1 MSNLDSGW
9 LYKQNPSRYIPVW
22 KLRFF
27 CFRSNYLFYFKN
39 ENDSTSQGFV
49 DLRQVTSV
57 SNNTEVTPRHKKLCF
72 NLSTK
77 KRTYVLR
84 ATSEKLCKQWIHTIE
99 NRIKLL
105 IGDPE
110 KEPTTIE
117 GELFQLIKRGIKKKF
132 VKERCVLY
140 SQIPALVH
148 YQEGNTKKL
157 HKKPFVHLEKIVS
170 CTRVESKKSSRK
182 NIFQLEGYDRNYF
195 FKSTKKEIM
204 DKWLDSINSLLQ
216 TDKGNNQS
224 QNQILEPESESEK
237 EKEKEKEKEPESEN
251 EKEKEKEKESEKE
264 KEKEDNNEMNNKG
277 MGIKNKNQKLQPK
290 NQPIN
295 IKNRNNEKTKNSNKA
310 INGINSNYEGNGLL
324 SSSPRTGYKN
334 MKSLLNNNSNFIFSE
349 NEEGELIEIKISIPS
364 KNYESEKLI
373 FNRNL
378 TILENLKK
386 ISDQITVI
394 KDLSKLTAIIP
405 GDYENSIY
413 PVLLKN
419 EELLKKYH
427 IKNGEVIE
435 LLDKFY
441 LNQSGIEMP
450 LLTKILLH
458 PLNFVKGVNVTQ
470 DLTVLDLKNLLL
482 KKKLIANEQIN
493 SRSIYISPSYRFP
506 LGLKMDDSI
515 YVLSYRF
522 SKQDQLE
529 IKETIT
535 EMDEVSILKNI
546 INNCKIYGQLTLQ
559 VHTTTK
565 LFYSVISPPF
575 LELYLNENAS
585 DPYLTLYLYNL
596 EVIDLPQTSEDKK
609 SGRFAFDL
617 EYPIKTYHFTTD
629 SKKSKL
635 FWIEK
640 LKWSIKIAEFK
651 KAFVT
656 GEEEGET
663 LGFQINRLE
672 GNLMMIQLSSKP
684 YKFRKMYCQIIDS
697 KIFCYTSKQQ
707 LKKKNESSASL
718 EILLV
723 KILTVKPNA
732 ELSSK
737 VIKELGLTKN
747 EIESA
752 FKIIEK
758 NGEEYIFLADG
769 IEEKLKWTRG
779 IDILRYQLPE
789 NLLLDLTTNTTTTTT
804 ASSSTGNI
812 TDDEEE
818 DDDEDDD
825 DDENDEDNNSDED
838 DEIEILN
845 NDDNDKETKKTKKN
859 IKNQNNKK
867 KKKIKKKKKKKSQE
881 VKPHQIFKLIN
892 SNETIDQYGKDLPW
906 NVIKVG
912 DSTEKIETILH
923 MNDSMLGSLLQEE
936 IINVVINTSD
946 LLKNN
951 KKILIRITPLLDVE
965 RVAFIKESLRHDC
978 SFIALFNHVNN
989 LVFVQWNGNRTTRI
1003 QKAKAKSIV
1012 DQMAEN
1018 TSSQQQ
1024 QQQQQQQQDHF
1035 QNNQF
1040 FYNSNNNVNLNSK
1053 TLFKNRTNSLTKD
1066 NNNFLHKR
1074 NKSARFNIQEK
1085 KKLSPLSK
1093 KTMQKTINSEKDL
1106 INLKKQQNTLLNKN
1120 NKMSK
1125 DLENIQ
1131 DENQKIRSSPIKI
1144 KKKSLK
1150 NNKKSTKKKYP
1161 THLSGKLS
1169 VPNKKNKPILIRD
1182 QSLYDDLD
1190 FFISLSRGGKG
1201 PNDKNLSSSSTPSL
1215 TSTLRSSK
1223 MSSSNSFTFTRHY
1236 LNEPL
1241 HNRQDSNSKDDD
1253 LNLNNFNNNLDNY
1266 SKNHLIFW
1274 SQFGL
1279 TEPLTK
1285 LNEEDNV
1292 SKREKK
1298 IVKLYRI
1305 SRNKFRKIEC
1315 VKECKLNKLKY
1326 NSLESNFC
1334 YILDSNSEIFLW
1346 FGNFTTLAQRKLTT
1360 RLARAIKYQI
1370 KRKTP
1375 SFAFIVLD
1383 KREHVLFTEKFEDS
1397 KTIFGIKNDNCNLL
1411 NQNNSSDNK
1420 LLLNNN
1426 INSNSNSQLELY
1438 RSDEELILVNLF
1450 NKMVIQWVE
1459 NLIQSILTNMKINK
1473 QKNKFEKE
1481 IRFIKDLL
1489 IKLNKEKV
1497 ELYQITLNKI
1507 LKENNLNI
1515 DNLNNLDYI
1524 FQLLFKNIIED
1535 NEEEEEEEEE
1545 EENKDEAKKTLIN
1558 KDIEI
1563 WQYDTELEELIESDL
1578 DMMGHFFS
1586 HEIYVV
1592 IDKSIYSSV
1601 QSNVTFDETIVHY
1614 WKGRDT
1620 ENLENFNFDSF
1631 FNTELP
1637 KSAKNADIQFRVT
1650 QQRENSQFI
1659 NLFDNKLIIH
1669 KSKNKLG
1676 NPNNYLYQIRKHK
1689 LSGGFQAIEVDPISN
1704 WLNPWDCFLLH
1715 CDQAAYLWIGKFF
1728 PEQDLIQ
1735 AKILV
1740 NKLQGEEILFDN
1752 NVNIDF
1758 DKNGNQEHK
1767 KKKNDVTLEEI
1778 NQILMDSGVIEIKEG
1793 NEPKQFWDNLTH
1805 QQNYFKDSINPLNL
1819 NFPFS
1824 LFIISQNL
1832 ETLNNDDDDDD
1843 DRDDIKINNNQKEGK
1858 KKQENNNN
1866 NNNNNS
1872 SNENNNENNN
1882 NNNNTNS
1889 VSEFTIFHTNYFIQD
1904 DLGENETALLISD
1917 YDGIFIWI
1925 GRSSTTLHKKI
1936 SLKLAQ
1942 LFSKEL
1948 NLKIKGVINSFD
1960 EPLMFSRYFHGW
1972 STSKFPEE
1980 KKSPPSPSIQ
1990 ENLILNTQKYLDQIE
2005 TSSKNQILSYHSLL
2019 QIAHELLDK
2028 EKPNLDKLKNLGII
2042 NLNQINKNKLEEYL
2056 IDSDFME
2063 LFGISREEFN
2073 LFSEEQKKIIKKDL
2087 YLL

>member
-1 MSNLDSGW
+1 MTSLYSGW
-9 LYKQNPSRYIPVW
+9 LYKQNPRRYIPVW
-22 KLRFF
+22 KIRFF

-132 VKERCVLY
+132 VKEKCVLY

-148 YQEGNTKKL
+148 YQEGNTKKQ
-157 HKKPFVHLEKIVS
+157 HKKPFIHLERIVS

-204 DKWLDSINSLLQ
+204 DKWLDSINSLLLI
-216 TDKGNNQS
+216 DKDNNQS
-224 QNQILEPESESEK
+224 QGQILVPESESELEQEK
-237 EKEKEKEKEPESEN
+237 EKEKEKEK
-251 EKEKEKEKESEKE
+251 
-264 KEKEDNNEMNNKG
+264 DINNEMNSKG
-277 MGIKNKNQKLQPK
+277 MGINNKNQKLKPK

-295 IKNRNNEKTKNSNKA
+295 IKNNNNERTKNSNKT
-310 INGINSNYEGNGLL
+310 INGINSNYEGNVFL

-349 NEEGELIEIKISIPS
+349 NEEEGELIEIKISVPS

-419 EELLKKYH
+419 EELLKQYQ

-458 PLNFVKGVNVTQ
+458 PLNFVKGINVTQ
-470 DLTVLDLKNLLL
+470 DLTVLDFKRLLL
-482 KKKLIANEQIN
+482 KKKLITNEQI
-493 SRSIYISPSYRFP
+493 STHSIYISPSYRFP

-546 INNCKIYGQLTLQ
+546 INNCKIYGHLTLQ

-596 EVIDLPQTSEDKK
+596 EVIDLPQTYEDKQ
-609 SGRFAFDL
+609 SGKFAFDL
-617 EYPIKTYHFTTD
+617 EYPIKTYHFMTD

-697 KIFCYTSKQQ
+697 TFFCYSSKQQ
-707 LKKKNESSASL
+707 LKKKNETSASL

-732 ELSSK
+732 KLSSK

-769 IEEKLKWTRG
+769 IDEKLKWTRG

-789 NLLLDLTTNTTTTTT
+789 NLLLDLTTNTTTTTG
-804 ASSSTGNI
+804 SSTGNI
-812 TDDEEE
+812 TDNE
-818 DDDEDDD
+818 
-825 DDENDEDNNSDED
+825 DENDEDVEVGGVENEE
-838 DEIEILN
+838 DEIEIFN
-845 NDDNDKETKKTKKN
+845 NDNNGKETTKKEKKEQDKSN
-859 IKNQNNKK
+859 KKKRQIKKNKK
-867 KKKIKKKKKKKSQE
+867 KKKKESQE

-892 SNETIDQYGKDLPW
+892 NNETIDQYGKDLPW

-936 IINVVINTSD
+936 IINVVITTGD

-951 KKILIRITPLLDVE
+951 KKILIRITSLLDVE

-978 SFIALFNHVNN
+978 SFIALFKNLDD
-989 LVFVQWNGNRTTRI
+989 LVFVQWNGNHTTRI
-1003 QKAKAKSIV
+1003 QKAKAQSII
-1012 DQMAEN
+1012 DQMTEN

-1024 QQQQQQQQDHF
+1024 LQQDNF

-1053 TLFKNRTNSLTKD
+1053 MLFKNRTNSLTKND
-1066 NNNFLHKR
+1066 NNPLYKR
-1074 NKSARFNIQEK
+1074 NKSVRFDINEK

-1093 KTMQKTINSEKDL
+1093 KTMQKTINSGKDL
-1106 INLKKQQNTLLNKN
+1106 INLKNQQNTLVNKN
-1120 NKMSK
+1120 KYTSK
-1125 DLENIQ
+1125 SLENIK
-1131 DENQKIRSSPIKI
+1131 DKNKKIRSEPIKI
-1144 KKKSLK
+1144 ENQSLK

-1169 VPNKKNKPILIRD
+1169 VPNKKRKPLLIRD

-1190 FFISLSRGGKG
+1190 FFISLSRGIKG
-1201 PNDKNLSSSSTPSL
+1201 TNDKKLSTSSTPSL

-1223 MSSSNSFTFTRHY
+1223 MNSSNSFRFMRHY
-1236 LNEPL
+1236 FNEPL
-1241 HNRQDSNSKDDD
+1241 HDNQDTNRNDNSFKI
-1253 LNLNNFNNNLDNY
+1253 NNFNNNLDTYN
-1266 SKNHLIFW
+1266 KNHLIFW

-1279 TEPLTK
+1279 TEQLTE
-1285 LNEEDNV
+1285 LNEEDNTY
-1292 SKREKK
+1292 KGKKK

-1315 VKECKLNKLKY
+1315 IKECKLNKLKY

-1334 YILDSNSEIFLW
+1334 YILDANSEIFLW

-1397 KTIFGIKNDNCNLL
+1397 KAIFGIKNNNLL
-1411 NQNNSSDNK
+1411 NQNNSGDNK
-1420 LLLNNN
+1420 ILLKNNN
-1426 INSNSNSQLELY
+1426 NNSQSEFF

-1459 NLIQSILTNMKINK
+1459 NLIQNILTNLKINK
-1473 QKNKFEKE
+1473 KKNKFEKE
-1481 IRFIKDLL
+1481 IIFVKDLL
-1489 IKLNKEKV
+1489 IKLNKEKI
-1497 ELYQITLNKI
+1497 ELYKITLNKI
-1507 LKENNLNI
+1507 IKKNNLNI
-1515 DNLNNLDYI
+1515 DNLNNLDNI
-1524 FQLLFKNIIED
+1524 FQKLFKNIIVD
-1535 NEEEEEEEEE
+1535 NEEEEEKGEEKEKENNDEE
-1545 EENKDEAKKTLIN
+1545 KNTLIS

-1592 IDKSIYSSV
+1592 IEKSKKSSI

-1620 ENLENFNFDSF
+1620 ESLENFNFDSF

-1728 PEQDLIQ
+1728 PQQDLIQ

-1752 NVNIDF
+1752 DNEDE
-1758 DKNGNQEHK
+1758 DEERGGK
-1767 KKKNDVTLEEI
+1767 KEVTLEEI
-1778 NQILMDSGVIEIKEG
+1778 NQILMDSGIIEIKEG

-1843 DRDDIKINNNQKEGK
+1843 DIKINNNQNVSK
-1858 KKQENNNN
+1858 KKQENNINN
-1866 NNNNNS
+1866 NNNDDDDDNNNS
-1872 SNENNNENNN
+1872 A
-1882 NNNNTNS
+1882 
-1889 VSEFTIFHTNYFIQD
+1889 SEFTIFHTNYFIQD

-1925 GRSSTTLHKKI
+1925 GRSATTLHKKI

-2028 EKPNLDKLKNLGII
+2028 EISNLDKLKNLGIQ
-2042 NLNQINKNKLEEYL
+2042 NLNQIDKNKLEEYL

-2073 LFSEEQKKIIKKDL
+2073 LFTDEQKKIIKKDL